1 VDLKQLEYFVR
12 VAELGSFTRAAVV
25 LDIAQPALSRQ
36 IRNLEV
42 EFGQTLL
49 IRNGRGASPSEAGK
63 LLLEYSRGIL
73 HQAARLREEMSQAR
87 GALVGQ
93 VALGLPPSLM
103 KQLVVPVLTAFRQQ
117 LPAATLVI
125 REGLTASMQQALARG
140 SLDMALLYNAAA
152 SPSPD
157 IDLLPL
163 AQEELFLVAPA
174 QDTRVPDTLPLQAL
188 PDWPLIL
195 PSRPN
200 ATHMLV
206 ESGLAQRGLRPTISV
221 EVDGVSSILDLVQGR
236 FGYAILSAN
245 AVNALAEPRAF
256 KLCRLT
262 DPARTA
268 PALTAQIALGIN
280 AKRQMTTMQRTLLHI
295 VQDTAQRVLTLKAL
309 R

>member
-1 VDLKQLEYFVR
+1 MDLKQLEYFVR

-49 IRNGRGASPSEAGK
+49 IRNGRGATTSDAGK

-73 HQAARLREEMSQAR
+73 HQAACLREEMGRVR
-87 GALVGQ
+87 GALVGK
-93 VALGLPPSLM
+93 VALGLPPSLP
-103 KQLVVPVLTAFRQQ
+103 KLLVVPVLTAFRQQ

-125 REGLTASMQQALARG
+125 REGLTASMQEALVCG
-140 SLDMALLYNAAA
+140 SLDMALLYNA
-152 SPSPD
+152 SSSPD

-163 AQEELFLVAPA
+163 VQEELFMVAAA
-174 QDTRVPDTLPLQAL
+174 QDARVPDTLPLRHL

-206 ESGLAQRGLRPTISV
+206 ESGLAQLGLRPNISV
-221 EVDGVSSILDLVQGR
+221 EVDGVGSILDLVQGR
-236 FGYAILSAN
+236 FGCAILSAN
-245 AVNALAEPRAF
+245 AVSALADTRAF
-256 KLCRLT
+256 KLCRIIE
-262 DPARTA
+262 
-268 PALTAQIALGIN
+268 PALTARIALGVN
-280 AKRQMTTMQRTLLHI
+280 AKRQMTTMQRTLMQI
-295 VQDTAQRVLTLKAL
+295 VQDTVQSVLAG

>member
-1 VDLKQLEYFVR
+1 MDLKQLEYFVR

-49 IRNGRGASPSEAGK
+49 IRNGRGATASPAGK

-87 GALVGQ
+87 GALVGK
-93 VALGLPPSLM
+93 VALGLPPSLL
-103 KQLVVPVLTAFRQQ
+103 KLLVVPVLTAFKQQ
-117 LPAATLVI
+117 LPSATLVI
-125 REGLTASMQQALARG
+125 REGLTASMQEALVRG
-140 SLDMALLYNAAA
+140 SLDMALLYNA
-152 SPSPD
+152 SSSPD
-157 IDLLPL
+157 LDLVPL
-163 AQEELFLVAPA
+163 VQEELFLIAPA
-174 QDTRVPDTLPLQAL
+174 QDAHVPDILPLRTL

-206 ESGLAQRGLRPTISV
+206 ESGLAQLGLRPHISV
-221 EVDGVSSILDLVQGR
+221 EVDGIGSILDLVQER

-245 AVNALAEPRAF
+245 AVSALADTRAF
-256 KLCRLT
+256 KLCRITEPDLR
-262 DPARTA
+262 AN
-268 PALTAQIALGIN
+268 IALALN
-280 AKRQMTTMQRTLLHI
+280 AKRQTTTMQGVLMQI
-295 VQDTAQRVLTLKAL
+295 VQDTVNRLLVNRLV
-309 R
+309 